1 MNSDVVLSIFRL
13 FKALPKA
20 KTPQQNQ
27 QDLNKN
33 AIEYGLFISPDVDFE
48 LIYKYNLIDE
58 ITSYGITSKQM
69 NQCLHKSLAKVKNA
83 SDEELVFQQMLHYLT
98 TYGVESL
105 GFKTNEICEV
115 YIPNE
120 VLNIPEN
127 SDKVK
132 ITVIRAITDD
142 EVIERVKA
150 LTDKNIA
157 YSENVLHDLMILIKH
172 YKIDLDVNK
181 IPNKELRIRLC
192 YELDKVPSNAFEFL
206 RLMCYIITN
215 KSLFIKDKDTL
226 SKLVLCKKGLTC
238 KDELVKINKL
248 FKIYTET
255 YGLKPLAE
263 IFYQHK
269 KIWLCLKNHD
279 NAKIINKV
287 RKLADKYKKPFKAG
301 ILDRIT
307 SELGVDI
314 SEVEKE
320 LEKVSLA
327 KKVSLWNALAYRK
340 DYPNSITYRI
350 RNGKMYFK
358 SLCRRRPAVFAFNA
372 RQVMDTVYNN
382 IIESV
387 KEHVQG
393 KTVYIPDT
401 IDYAFPTSEKDFISG
416 IPCGTIA
423 HLGTT
428 ATIGVWWENTKTN
441 GGENRIDLDLHMF
454 SQSSDYGWDARCRS
468 DSREI
473 LFTGDMTNAPIGSGA
488 TECFYIGDTSEC
500 FSFNLNYFNYHDD
513 YFNNHDNEELPVKY
527 KLILDSTPKDVFNR
541 DYIIDKQS
549 VLTCLNMELTSQSQ
563 NIGILDCDDL
573 MKDFIFYNLASGNG
587 RTCSNNAE
595 HKTMILNSLRMQ
607 SKTRLKLADVLRS
620 AGAKV
625 IDKYEENCIDLS
637 FKGIA
642 PTTIIE
648 LLYK

>member
-1 MNSDVVLSIFRL
+1 MNQDVLLSIFRL

-27 QDLNKN
+27 DLNKT
-33 AIEYGLFISPDVDFE
+33 AITYGIFISPDVDFE

-58 ITSYGITSKQM
+58 IPAYGITSNQM
-69 NQCLHKSLAKVKNA
+69 NQCLHKSLAKVKDA

-120 VLNIPEN
+120 VLNIPET

-142 EVIERVKA
+142 EIIERVKA

-157 YSENVLHDLMILIKH
+157 YSENVLHDLIMLIKH

-192 YELDKVPSNAFEFL
+192 YEFDKVPSNAFEFL
-206 RLMCYIITN
+206 RLMCYIVTN
-215 KSLFIKDKDTL
+215 KSLFIKNQDTL
-226 SKLVLCKKGLTC
+226 SRLVLCKKGFAG
-238 KDELVKINKL
+238 KNELVKINKL

-269 KIWLCLKNHD
+269 KIWLCLKNNG

-358 SLCRRRPAVFAFNA
+358 SLSRRPAVFAFNA

-382 IIESV
+382 IVESV
-387 KEHVQG
+387 KEHVHG

-441 GGENRIDLDLHMF
+441 DEENRIDLDLHMF
-454 SQSSDYGWDARCRS
+454 SQSSDFGWDARCRS
-468 DSREI
+468 DSRDI
-473 LFTGDMTNAPIGSGA
+473 LFTGDMTNAPICSGA
-488 TECFYIGDTSEC
+488 TECFYVGDTSEC
-500 FSFNLNYFNYHDD
+500 FSFNLNYFNY
-513 YFNNHDNEELPVKY
+513 YGNNEELPVKY
-527 KLILDSTPKDVFNR
+527 KLILDSTPKDVFDRN
-541 DYIIDKQS
+541 YIMDKQS

-563 NIGILDCDDL
+563 NIGILDCEETK
-573 MKDFIFYNLASGNG
+573 KDFIFYNLASGNG
-587 RTCSNNAE
+587 RTCNNNAE
-595 HKTMILNSLRMQ
+595 HKAMILNSLRMQ
-607 SKTRLKLADVLRS
+607 SRTRLKLADVLRS
-620 AGAKV
+620 AGANIV
-625 IDKYEENCIDLS
+625 DKYEENCIDLS
-637 FKGIA
+637 FNGIA

-648 LLYK
+648 LLYGTVNK

>member
-120 VLNIPEN
+120 VLNIPET

-142 EVIERVKA
+142 EIIERVKA

-172 YKIDLDVNK
+172 YKIDVDVNK

-269 KIWLCLKNHD
+269 KIWLCLKNNG

-358 SLCRRRPAVFAFNA
+358 SLWVKLYIFLILLIMLFQPVKRILSAVFHAV
-372 RQVMDTVYNN
+372 RLHTWEKLQPSVYG
-382 IIESV
+382 
-387 KEHVQG
+387 G
-393 KTVYIPDT
+393 KTLK
-401 IDYAFPTSEKDFISG
+401 PTVEK
-416 IPCGTIA
+416 T
-423 HLGTT
+423 
-428 ATIGVWWENTKTN
+428 V
-441 GGENRIDLDLHMF
+441 
-454 SQSSDYGWDARCRS
+454 
-468 DSREI
+468 
-473 LFTGDMTNAPIGSGA
+473 
-488 TECFYIGDTSEC
+488 
-500 FSFNLNYFNYHDD
+500 
-513 YFNNHDNEELPVKY
+513 
-527 KLILDSTPKDVFNR
+527 
-541 DYIIDKQS
+541 
-549 VLTCLNMELTSQSQ
+549 
-563 NIGILDCDDL
+563 
-573 MKDFIFYNLASGNG
+573 
-587 RTCSNNAE
+587 
-595 HKTMILNSLRMQ
+595 
-607 SKTRLKLADVLRS
+607 
-620 AGAKV
+620 
-625 IDKYEENCIDLS
+625 
-637 FKGIA
+637 
-642 PTTIIE
+642 
-648 LLYK
+648 